1 MKLNFRKRVII
12 MYKPQY
18 LNVERV
24 KNNVMAGNTVYFT
37 KVTSTPLGYKKKPPE
52 HVQNKSGRRFAGK

>member
-1 MKLNFRKRVII
+1 

-52 HVQNKSGRRFAGK
+52 QIKNKSGRRFAGR